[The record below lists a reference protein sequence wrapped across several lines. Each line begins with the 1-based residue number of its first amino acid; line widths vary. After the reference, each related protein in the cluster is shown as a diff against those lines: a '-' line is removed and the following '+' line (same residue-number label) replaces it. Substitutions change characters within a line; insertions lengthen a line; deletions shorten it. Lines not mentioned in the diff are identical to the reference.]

1 MTSSDEIQLP
11 GFGDSQNELPVA
23 IVGAGFSGTLLAI
36 NLLRHGVRVVLIE
49 KDDANLAKGLAF
61 GTRQPEHLLNVRAVN
76 MSALP
81 DDAGHFLRWMGFSG
95 SDLENRFVPRLAYGH
110 YLRELLIE
118 ALAAAPGRADVLSG
132 EVVAAR
138 FDREHAVL
146 TLSDGEELPC
156 RSVVLALGNFPPD
169 AHPVLASLPSPA
181 CFSDPWAPGVLDD
194 LDTLDHILLVGTGLT
209 AIDMAVSLDRAGFTG
224 RITALSRRGLRP
236 RSHAETGPN
245 VTPVSRPQADG
256 TALVRQIRQRA
267 KQVGWREA
275 IDELR
280 PHTQHIWRRH
290 DSTAQARFLRHLRPY
305 WDVHRHRLAPQV
317 AQRVDAMEKQGRLRF
332 LAGHL
337 VSAEVAGGE
346 RTGAVVRIG
355 WRPRGGDAVSRM
367 VVDRVIG
374 CTGPSGDLAKS
385 PDRLLRILLS
395 AGHIRPDVHRL
406 GLDVDHIGRVKRA
419 NGQGHDRLFAVGPIT
434 KGEAWEMIAV
444 PDIRRQVWS
453 LARQLANAHWV
464 GGEGL

>member
-1 MTSSDEIQLP
+1 MTAS
-11 GFGDSQNELPVA
+11 GKFGSLDSTGNQGELPVA
-23 IVGAGFSGTLLAI
+23 IIGAGFSGTLLAI
-36 NLLRHGVRVVLIE
+36 NLLRHGVKVVLIE
-49 KDDANLAKGLAF
+49 RDGANLAKGLAF

-81 DDAGHFLRWMGFSG
+81 DDASHFLRWMGFSG

-118 ALAAAPGRADVLSG
+118 TLAAAPGRADVLTA
-132 EVVAAR
+132 EVVAAH
-138 FDREHAVL
+138 FDEDRARL
-146 TLSDGEELPC
+146 TLSDGDEVPC
-156 RSVVLALGNFPPD
+156 RAVVLALGNFPPD
-169 AHPVLASLPSPA
+169 PHPVLAGLSEPTWFA
-181 CFSDPWAPGVLDD
+181 DPWTPGVLDD

-209 AIDMAVSLDRAGFTG
+209 AIDIAVSLDRAGFQG

-236 RSHAETGPN
+236 RSHAETGPT
-245 VTPVSRPQADG
+245 VAPVSRPQADG
-256 TALVRQIRQRA
+256 TVLLRQIRQRA
-267 KQVGWREA
+267 AQIGWRGA

-290 DSTAQARFLRHLRPY
+290 DAAAQASFLRHCRPF

-317 AQRVDAMEKQGRLRF
+317 ADRVAAMEKQGRLRV
-332 LAGHL
+332 LAGNL
-337 VSAEVAGGE
+337 LSAEPAGH
-346 RTGAVVRIG
+346 VVRIG
-355 WRPRGGDAVSRM
+355 WRPRGSDDISRM
-367 VVDRVIG
+367 AVDRIIG
-374 CTGPSGDLAKS
+374 CTGPSGDLARS
-385 PDRLLRILLS
+385 PDALLQGLL
-395 AGHIRPDVHRL
+395 ATGAIRPDVHRL
-406 GLDVDHIGRVKRA
+406 GLDVDHVGRVKRA
-419 NGQGHDRLFAVGPIT
+419 DGTGHDRLFAVGPIT